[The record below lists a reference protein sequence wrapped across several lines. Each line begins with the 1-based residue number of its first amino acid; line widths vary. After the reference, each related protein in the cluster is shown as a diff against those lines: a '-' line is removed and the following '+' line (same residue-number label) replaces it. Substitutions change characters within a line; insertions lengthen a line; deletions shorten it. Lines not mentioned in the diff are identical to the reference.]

1 MAFDNKSVSY
11 EILVN
16 GNNAIRHRK
25 YLRKIPENVLPESV
39 DEPVLAED
47 ERFFSTAETGN
58 ADRRVLT
65 DQEQGAQ
72 FRASTRLRRAER

>member
-25 YLRKIPENVLPESV
+25 YLRKIPENVLSTSV
-39 DEPVLAED
+39 DVPVLAED
-47 ERFFSTAETGN
+47 DRVFPLLRQEMLTG
-58 ADRRVLT
+58 
-65 DQEQGAQ
+65 E
-72 FRASTRLRRAER
+72 F